1 LTGGWVTAVSARPRG
16 KGHGLRGRGNLWWAD
31 LGTEALLRVSFLFL
45 FFYFLFFCL
54 LISRIQI

>member
-45 FFYFLFFCL
+45 FFTFF
-54 LISRIQI
+54 SFVF